1 MGAHEPY
8 ITGVDLS
15 HVLWIGGGQG
25 SGKSSVAKALA
36 RRFDLQ
42 LYNVDR
48 RTWVHEARM
57 PTTEFSS
64 LSLDER
70 WVDPDPERM
79 LEWFVTTSRHRFRL
93 VLEDLRDLP
102 DTPLAIVEG
111 PQLFPTSVSAVLSAH
126 DQALFLIPD
135 QSAQEA
141 RLLARGPMPGTS
153 DGLRARA
160 NVTERDL
167 MISAQIAR
175 EAREL
180 RLTALLA
187 DGPLDAL
194 IELAADHFRLA
205 IERGPRAADLSAL
218 RRFENDVD
226 ARQVRLYRE
235 SLAPLELP
243 DEPLAFACECG
254 ASGCAAEIEL
264 TLAEY
269 ETLSAAGD
277 RSRLRR
283 PTP

>member
-1 MGAHEPY
+1 MG
-8 ITGVDLS
+8 LS

-25 SGKSSVAKALA
+25 SGKSSIAKALS

-57 PTTEFSS
+57 PATEFGS
-64 LSLDER
+64 LTLDER
-70 WVDPDPERM
+70 WVDPAPERM
-79 LEWFVTTSRHRFRL
+79 LDWFVTTSRHRFRL
-93 VLEDLRDLP
+93 VLEDLRELP

-111 PQLFPTSVSAVLSAH
+111 PQLFPTSVSAVLVAP

-135 QSAQEA
+135 RAEQEA
-141 RLLARGPMPGTS
+141 RLLARGPLPGTS
-153 DGLRARA
+153 DGVRARA
-160 NVTERDL
+160 NATARDL
-167 MISAQIAR
+167 MISARFAR

-180 RLTALLA
+180 RLTALTA
-187 DGPLDAL
+187 DRPLDEL
-194 IELAADHFRLA
+194 IELAAEHFRPA
-205 IERGPRAADLSAL
+205 IERGPRAADLAAL
-218 RRFENDVD
+218 RRFENDVT
-226 ARQVRLYRE
+226 AKQVRLYLE
-235 SLAPLELP
+235 SLAPVTLA

-254 ASGCAAEIEL
+254 ASGCADEIEL

-269 ETLSAAGD
+269 EAVSAAGD